1 VVSPVGGAGL
11 LGGGLGGGGLEGE
24 RTGGGGG
31 GGRGD
36 LYIPAAH
43 VSNPTEGTSTVL
55 PWATFIG
62 KWGV

>member
-1 VVSPVGGAGL
+1 MVSPGGGAGL
-11 LGGGLGGGGLEGE
+11 LGGGLVGGGSRGGE
-24 RTGGGGG
+24 D
-31 GGRGD
+31 GRGD